1 MLARLETMVL
11 MAGVDLPLRAIREQV
26 SSAVDLIVHQSRM
39 KDGSRRIEYITEVQG
54 MEGDVIVMQDVF
66 LFEQTGVVDGKIQGR
81 AAAHR
86 HPAQVRREVRGHGHP
101 PAARPVR
108 LRVLTEAG
116 RGDMM
121 AVILGLLVGIRHH
134 AGRPR
139 PGDARAAAPG
149 ISARLERYAAG
160 RNEATAASTG
170 TAAAVRPRRNASA
183 QSVALARLNRVV
195 EQRDFGANLAR
206 DIARADLKLKPG
218 EFIAIWGVTILTV
231 PFLFFVLG
239 FVLTPL
245 QTPIALLIGAVVGFF
260 LPRMWLGRR
269 RDARLNAFNKQLPDT
284 ITLIANALR
293 AGSSFL
299 QAIEMVVRE
308 AQPPI
313 TVEFGRVVREVNLG
327 LAFDVALDNMVRRVR
342 SDDLEL
348 MATAITIQ
356 HQVGGNLAEILDSI
370 AFTIRERVRIK
381 GEIRTLTAQQ
391 RMSGYVVAGM
401 PIGLV
406 GILFVI
412 APSFMQPM
420 FENPPGILGLPA
432 GLIILMIGGFFMF
445 IGFMLIRRIVAI
457 EV

>member
-1 MLARLETMVL
+1 M
-11 MAGVDLPLRAIREQV
+11 
-26 SSAVDLIVHQSRM
+26 
-39 KDGSRRIEYITEVQG
+39 
-54 MEGDVIVMQDVF
+54 
-66 LFEQTGVVDGKIQGR
+66 
-81 AAAHR
+81 
-86 HPAQVRREVRGHGHP
+86 
-101 PAARPVR
+101 
-108 LRVLTEAG
+108 
-116 RGDMM
+116 
-121 AVILGLLVGIRHH
+121 VGIIVGILVFSGVMLFFLGIASSNRS
-134 AGRPR
+134 A
-139 PGDARAAAPG
+139 G

-160 RNEATAASTG
+160 KPEAAASVKSTQ
-170 TAAAVRPRRNASA
+170 ASGGIGNILA

-218 EFIAIWGVTILTV
+218 EFMGIWAATVLAV
-231 PFLFFVLG
+231 PFVFLILSVVLA
-239 FVLTPL
+239 PL
-245 QTPIALLIGAVVGFF
+245 GTPIALLIGAAIGFF

-269 RDARLNAFNKQLPDT
+269 RASRLNAFNKQLPDT

-327 LAFDVALDNMVRRVR
+327 LAFDVALENMVRRVR

-391 RMSGYVVAGM
+391 RMTGYVVAGM
-401 PIGLV
+401 PIGLMV
-406 GILFVI
+406 LMMVI
-412 APSFMQPM
+412 APTFMNPM
-420 FENPPGILGLPA
+420 FDNPPGIMGLPA
-432 GLIILMIGGFFMF
+432 GMIVLAIGGVLMF
-445 IGFMLIRRIVAI
+445 IGFIAIRRIVAI

>member
-1 MLARLETMVL
+1 MFALVIGALVFIGVMLVFVGL
-11 MAGVDLPLRAIREQV
+11 
-26 SSAVDLIVHQSRM
+26 SSS
-39 KDGSRRIEYITEVQG
+39 G
-54 MEGDVIVMQDVF
+54 
-66 LFEQTGVVDGKIQGR
+66 QT
-81 AAAHR
+81 A
-86 HPAQVRREVRGHGHP
+86 
-101 PAARPVR
+101 
-108 LRVLTEAG
+108 
-116 RGDMM
+116 
-121 AVILGLLVGIRHH
+121 
-134 AGRPR
+134 
-139 PGDARAAAPG
+139 G

-160 RNEATAASTG
+160 KTETTTTATTQGGGLS
-170 TAAAVRPRRNASA
+170 NAMA
-183 QSVALARLNRVV
+183 QSVALARLNRVM

-206 DIARADLKLKPG
+206 DIARADLKLRPS
-218 EFIAIWGVTILTV
+218 EYLVIWGSSIVGV
-231 PFLFFVLG
+231 PFLFLFLSLVLP
-239 FVLTPL
+239 PL
-245 QTPIALLIGAVVGFF
+245 GSGIALIIGAVIGFF

-269 RDARLNAFNKQLPDT
+269 RASRLNAFNKQLPDT

-308 AQPPI
+308 STPPV

-327 LAFDVALDNMVRRVR
+327 LAFDVALENMVRRVR

-391 RMSGYVVAGM
+391 RLSGYVVAGM
-401 PIGLV
+401 PIALMV
-406 GILFVI
+406 LLFVL
-412 APSFMQPM
+412 APGFTKPM
-420 FENPPGILGLPA
+420 FENPPGIMGLPA
-432 GLIILMIGGFFMF
+432 GMIVLGIGGFFMF